1 MGSGAARVGGADPGA
16 RGGRTRGTL
25 KRRTGCTGSAQR
37 CAARPIPPHPRR
49 PPPSALD
56 SNPFKI
62 KNFSDLRQPMTAPHP
77 VTVASLFVQIS
88 YCIRNNFCQSS
99 NLAVQN
105 GFISRGSSGLPQL
118 FRVAELRGGPST
130 SFGVFATLSLYR
142 YSLLCTYCTNSRRR
156 FDSARRDRAENCNC
170 SCGEGCGGR
179 AVAARRARRSRDTA
193 NVRNVPT
200 RMRLCCLYIAS
211 QL

>member
-1 MGSGAARVGGADPGA
+1 MDSKCCFQEVKSVIWLRSGHLMSFERLLSG
-16 RGGRTRGTL
+16 
-25 KRRTGCTGSAQR
+25 
-37 CAARPIPPHPRR
+37 
-49 PPPSALD
+49 
-56 SNPFKI
+56 PF
-62 KNFSDLRQPMTAPHP
+62 FDWLRDRL
-77 VTVASLFVQIS
+77 SKS
-88 YCIRNNFCQSS
+88 NNFWQSS

-142 YSLLCTYCTNSRRR
+142 YSLLCTYCTNSRPR
-156 FDSARRDRAENCNC
+156 FDSALNWDRAENCNC

-193 NVRNVPT
+193 NVRNVCVSVH
-200 RMRLCCLYIAS
+200 LLLIAHCICAP
-211 QL
+211 QCFPR